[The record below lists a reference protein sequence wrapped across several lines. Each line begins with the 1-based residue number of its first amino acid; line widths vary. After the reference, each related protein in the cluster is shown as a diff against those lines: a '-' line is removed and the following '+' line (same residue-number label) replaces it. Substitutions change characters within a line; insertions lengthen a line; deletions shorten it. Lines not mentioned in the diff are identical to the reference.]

1 MSEDRPDSPSATI
14 YTYDAG
20 GQLTDVRKCTDPV
33 PTSEQVAAAE
43 LRQESA
49 FSFEHDAQRGI
60 FRLTWADGNVEAF
73 RDKPAR
79 HLIVELDPAT
89 GEMKPVVKRGKPTF
103 LYLCRE
109 EREVR

>member
-1 MSEDRPDSPSATI
+1 MSEDRPDPPSATTYI
-14 YTYDAG
+14 YDSG
-20 GQLTDVRKCTDPV
+20 GELTVVWKCRDLVRTAQ
-33 PTSEQVAAAE
+33 ELAAAE
-43 LRQESA
+43 LRQEPT

-60 FRLTWADGNVEAF
+60 FRLTSADGTVEVF

-79 HLIVELDPAT
+79 HLVVEPDRVT